1 MVKSQARE
9 LRLFLAGCKFL
20 TREDRMYIR
29 RLLRRFEIDKMLSPA
44 QQVERHSRLEV
55 DLANLAARL
64 ELESQI
70 AALEAEKYRDQRTVE
85 LMDESDRDVEA
96 EAASDGPS
104 SKPRRPP
111 AAEWRLKRLR
121 SAAGSD
127 QRAFEKMAEF
137 AQRKRLHTMID
148 KLQWA
153 MSRRG
158 TLIDALIRR
167 ER

>member
-9 LRLFLAGCKFL
+9 LRLFLMECKFL
-20 TREDRMYIR
+20 SRQDRAYIR
-29 RLLRRFEIDKMLSPA
+29 NLLRRFEIDKTLTPG
-44 QQVERHSRLEV
+44 QQAERHSRLEV

-64 ELESQI
+64 ELEKEL
-70 AALEAEKYRDQRTVE
+70 AALEADRFKDERTVT
-85 LMDESDRDVEA
+85 LMDESDRDAEA
-96 EAASDGPS
+96 EAASAGPS
-104 SKPRRPP
+104 SKPKRPP

-127 QRAFEKMAEF
+127 KQYFAKMTEFVQR
-137 AQRKRLHTMID
+137 RRLHTMVD

-153 MSRRG
+153 MPRRG
-158 TLIDALIRR
+158 TLIDALMRR